1 MIIGSLLS
9 HAYLWNVS
17 GMEMGSTQRQQ
28 KWSQAGEDGAFKAEP
43 LPEITPTPRHFH
55 VHILFMLSIRNMSR
69 FNI

>member
-1 MIIGSLLS
+1 MVIRPLLS
-9 HAYLWNVS
+9 HAYLWTVT

-28 KWSQAGEDGAFKAEP
+28 KWSQVGKDGAFKAEP
-43 LPEITPTPRHFH
+43 LPEITPRHFH